1 MTVSTAPV
9 RAVGVTTYGG
19 PDALQVVEVPRQE
32 LGPTE
37 VRVRVTAATVN
48 PTDTYTRNGSRST
61 TKTPRGAADVPGMD
75 IAGELVEI
83 GEDADTSLA
92 VGDRVMG
99 IVVPRHEHGAYRE
112 DVVLPARSI
121 VAVPRGVDDI
131 AASTLPMNGLTARR
145 ALDLMNLE
153 PGQVL
158 AVTGAA
164 GSTGGYVIQL
174 AKHAG
179 LHVVADSS
187 EADEELVRSLGA
199 DQIVR
204 RGDGVADRILE
215 LFPDGVDGLFDGAVQ
230 DAAVLPAVKTGG
242 DVATVRW
249 YQGDG
254 KRDLRVHAVSV
265 AEMAEEQ
272 EKLDELRQLAEDG
285 VVTLR
290 VADSYAPA
298 DAWRAHERLEAG
310 GRRGR
315 LVICFRRR

>member
-1 MTVSTAPV
+1 MSVSTGPV

-32 LGPTE
+32 LGPTQ

-48 PTDTYTRNGSRST
+48 PTDTYTRNGSRSKT
-61 TKTPRGAADVPGMD
+61 GTPRGAADVPGMD
-75 IAGELVEI
+75 IAGVLEEI
-83 GEDADTSLA
+83 GEDVQTSLT

-112 DVVLPARSI
+112 DIVLPARSI

-145 ALDLMNLE
+145 ALDLMDLQ
-153 PGQVL
+153 PGEVL

-164 GSTGGYVIQL
+164 GSTGGYVVQL

-179 LHVVADSS
+179 LTVVADAS

-215 LFPDGVDGLFDGAVQ
+215 LYPDGVDGLFDGAVQ

-254 KRDLRVHAVSV
+254 QRDLRVHAVSV
-265 AEMAEEQ
+265 ADMAEEQ

-290 VADSYAPA
+290 VADSYSPD

-310 GRRGR
+310 GTRGR
-315 LVICFRRR
+315 LVIDFTR

>member
-1 MTVSTAPV
+1 MSVSTGPV

-32 LGPTE
+32 LGPTQ

-48 PTDTYTRNGSRST
+48 PTDTYTRNGSRSKT
-61 TKTPRGAADVPGMD
+61 GTPRGAADVPGMD
-75 IAGELVEI
+75 IAGVLEEI
-83 GEDADTSLA
+83 GEDAETSLS

-112 DVVLPARSI
+112 DIVLPARSI

-145 ALDLMNLE
+145 ALDLMDLQ

-164 GSTGGYVIQL
+164 GSTGGYVVQL

-179 LHVVADSS
+179 LTVVADAS

-215 LFPDGVDGLFDGAVQ
+215 LYPDGVDGLFDGAVQ

-254 KRDLRVHAVSV
+254 QRDLRVHAVSV
-265 AEMAEEQ
+265 ADMAEEQ

-290 VADSYAPA
+290 VADSYSPD
-298 DAWRAHERLEAG
+298 DAWRAHERLKAG
-310 GRRGR
+310 GTRGR
-315 LVICFRRR
+315 LVIDFTR

>member
-1 MTVSTAPV
+1 MSVSTGPV

-32 LGPTE
+32 LGPTQ

-48 PTDTYTRNGSRST
+48 PTDTYTRNGSRSKT
-61 TKTPRGAADVPGMD
+61 GTPRGAADVPGMD
-75 IAGELVEI
+75 IAGVLEEI
-83 GEDADTSLA
+83 GEDAQTSLT

-112 DVVLPARSI
+112 DIVLPARSI

-145 ALDLMNLE
+145 ALDLMDLQ
-153 PGQVL
+153 PGEVL

-164 GSTGGYVIQL
+164 GSTGGYVVQL

-179 LHVVADSS
+179 LTVVADAS

-215 LFPDGVDGLFDGAVQ
+215 LYPDGVDGLFDGAVQ

-254 KRDLRVHAVSV
+254 QRDLRVHAVSV
-265 AEMAEEQ
+265 ADMAEEQ

-290 VADSYAPA
+290 VADSYSPD

-310 GRRGR
+310 GTRGR
-315 LVICFRRR
+315 LVIDFTR

>member
-1 MTVSTAPV
+1 MTDSSGSI

-48 PTDTYTRNGSRST
+48 PTDTYTRNGSRSKT
-61 TKTPRGAADVPGMD
+61 GTPRGAADVPGMD
-75 IAGELVEI
+75 IAGVLEEI
-83 GEDADTSLA
+83 GEVAETSLS

-112 DVVLPARSI
+112 DIVLPARSI
-121 VAVPRGVDDI
+121 VAVPRGVDDV

-145 ALDLMNLE
+145 ALDLMDLQ

-179 LHVVADSS
+179 LTVVADAS
-187 EADEELVRSLGA
+187 EADEQLVRSLGA

-215 LFPDGVDGLFDGAVQ
+215 LYPDGVDGLFDGAVQ

-249 YQGDG
+249 YQGD
-254 KRDLRVHAVSV
+254 LRVHAVSV
-265 AEMAEEQ
+265 ADMAEEQ
-272 EKLDELRQLAEDG
+272 EKLGELRQLAEDG

-290 VADSYAPA
+290 VADSYSPD

-310 GRRGR
+310 GTRGR
-315 LVICFRRR
+315 LVIDFTK

>member
-1 MTVSTAPV
+1 MSVSTGPV

-32 LGPTE
+32 LGPTQ

-48 PTDTYTRNGSRST
+48 PTDTYTRNGSRSKT
-61 TKTPRGAADVPGMD
+61 GTPRGAADVPGMD
-75 IAGELVEI
+75 IAGVLEEI
-83 GEDADTSLA
+83 GEDAQTSLT

-112 DVVLPARSI
+112 DIVLPARSI

-145 ALDLMNLE
+145 ALDLMDLQ
-153 PGQVL
+153 PGEVL

-164 GSTGGYVIQL
+164 GSTGGYVVQL

-179 LHVVADSS
+179 LTVVADAS

-199 DQIVR
+199 DQIIR

-215 LFPDGVDGLFDGAVQ
+215 LYPDGVDGLFDGAVQ

-254 KRDLRVHAVSV
+254 QRDLRVHAVSV
-265 AEMAEEQ
+265 ADMAEEQ

-290 VADSYAPA
+290 VADSYSPD

-310 GRRGR
+310 GTRGR
-315 LVICFRRR
+315 LVIDFTR

>member
-1 MTVSTAPV
+1 MTVSTATV

-19 PDALQVVEVPRQE
+19 PDALKVVEVPRQD

-48 PTDTYTRNGSRST
+48 PTDTYTRNGSRSRT
-61 TKTPRGAADVPGMD
+61 GTPRGAADVPGMD

-83 GEDADTSLA
+83 GEDVDTSLA

-99 IVVPRHEHGAYRE
+99 IVVPRHDHGAYRE
-112 DVVLPARSI
+112 DIVLPARSI

-215 LFPDGVDGLFDGAVQ
+215 LYPDGVDGLFDGAVQ
-230 DAAVLPAVKTGG
+230 DAAVLLAVKTGG

-265 AEMAEEQ
+265 ADMAEEQ
-272 EKLDELRQLAEDG
+272 EKLDELRHLAEDG
-285 VVTLR
+285 VLTLR

-310 GRRGR
+310 GTRGR
-315 LVICFRRR
+315 LVIDFTR

>member
-1 MTVSTAPV
+1 MSVSSGPV

-19 PDALQVVEVPRQE
+19 PDALQVVQVPMQE
-32 LGPTE
+32 LSPTE

-48 PTDTYTRNGSRST
+48 PTDTYTRNGSRSNT
-61 TKTPRGAADVPGMD
+61 GTPRGAADVPGMD
-75 IAGELVEI
+75 IAGTLVEI
-83 GEDADTSLA
+83 GEDAQTSLS

-112 DVVLPARSI
+112 DIVLPAQSI
-121 VAVPRGVDDI
+121 AAVPRDADDV

-145 ALDLMNLE
+145 ALDLLDLE
-153 PGQVL
+153 PGQTL

-164 GSTGGYVIQL
+164 GSTGGYVVQL

-179 LHVVADSS
+179 LVVVADAS
-187 EADEELVRSLGA
+187 ESDDALVRSLGA

-215 LFPDGVDGLFDGAVQ
+215 LYPDGVDGLFDGAVQ

-242 DVATVRW
+242 GVATVRW

-254 KRDLRVHAVSV
+254 SRDLTVHAVSV
-265 AEMAEEQ
+265 ADMAEEQ
-272 EKLDELRQLAEDG
+272 GKLDELRQLAEDG

-290 VADSYAPA
+290 VADSYSPD

-310 GRRGR
+310 GTRGR
-315 LVICFRRR
+315 LVIDFTR

>member
-1 MTVSTAPV
+1 MTNSAGSV

-19 PDALQVVEVPRQE
+19 PDALQVVHVPTQE
-32 LGPTE
+32 LGPTD
-37 VRVRVTAATVN
+37 VRVRVTAATIN
-48 PTDTYTRNGSRST
+48 PTDTYTRNGSRS
-61 TKTPRGAADVPGMD
+61 KTGVPRGAADIPGMD
-75 IAGELVEI
+75 IAGTLIEV
-83 GEDADTSLA
+83 GENAETSLS
-92 VGDRVMG
+92 VGDRVIG
-99 IVVPRHEHGAYRE
+99 IVIPRDEHGAYRE

-121 VAVPRGVDDI
+121 TGAPRDADHI

-145 ALDLMNLE
+145 ALDLLDLQ

-164 GSTGGYVIQL
+164 GSTGGYVMQL

-179 LHVVADSS
+179 LVVVADAS
-187 EADEELVRSLGA
+187 EADEALVRSLGA

-215 LFPDGVDGLFDGAVQ
+215 LHPDGVDGLFDGSVQ
-230 DAAVLPAVKTGG
+230 NEAVLPAVKTGG
-242 DVATVRW
+242 GVATVRW

-254 KRDLRVHAVSV
+254 KRDLQVHAVSV
-265 AEMAEEQ
+265 ADMALEQ
-272 EKLDELRQLAEDG
+272 GKLDELRQLAEDG

-290 VADSYAPA
+290 VADSYAPE

-310 GRRGR
+310 GTRGR
-315 LVICFRRR
+315 LVIDFTR

>member
-48 PTDTYTRNGSRST
+48 PTDTYTRNGSRSKT
-61 TKTPRGAADVPGMD
+61 GTPRGAADVPGMD

-83 GEDADTSLA
+83 GEDADTTLS

-99 IVVPRHEHGAYRE
+99 IVVPRHDHGAYRE

-145 ALDLMNLE
+145 ALDLMNLQ

-199 DQIVR
+199 DEIVR

-215 LFPDGVDGLFDGAVQ
+215 LYPDGVDGLFDGAVH

-265 AEMAEEQ
+265 ADMAEEQ
-272 EKLDELRQLAEDG
+272 EKLDELRRLAEDG

-310 GRRGR
+310 GTRGR
-315 LVICFRRR
+315 LVIDFAR

>member
-1 MTVSTAPV
+1 MSVSAGPV

-19 PDALQVVEVPRQE
+19 PDALQVVDVPAQE
-32 LGPTE
+32 LGQTE

-48 PTDTYTRNGSRST
+48 PTDTYTRNGSRSKT
-61 TKTPRGAADVPGMD
+61 GTPRGTADVPGMD
-75 IAGELVEI
+75 IAGTLIEI
-83 GEDADTSLA
+83 GENAATSLS

-99 IVVPRHEHGAYRE
+99 IVVPRDEHGAYRE
-112 DVVLPARSI
+112 DIVLPAQSI
-121 VAVPRGVDDI
+121 AAVPRDTDDV

-145 ALDLMNLE
+145 ALDLLDLR
-153 PGQVL
+153 PGQTL

-164 GSTGGYVIQL
+164 GSTGGYVVQL

-179 LHVVADSS
+179 LVVVADAS

-215 LFPDGVDGLFDGAVQ
+215 LYPDGVDGLFDGAVQ

-242 DVATVRW
+242 GVATVRW

-254 KRDLRVHAVSV
+254 SRDLKVHAVSV
-265 AEMAEEQ
+265 ADMAEEQ
-272 EKLDELRQLAEDG
+272 GKLDDLRQLAEDG

-290 VADSYAPA
+290 VADSYSPD
-298 DAWRAHERLEAG
+298 DAGRAHERLEAG
-310 GRRGR
+310 GTRGR
-315 LVICFRRR
+315 LVIDFTR

>member
-1 MTVSTAPV
+1 MTVSTSTV

-19 PDALQVVEVPRQE
+19 PDALQVVEVPAQE

-48 PTDTYTRNGSRST
+48 PTDTYTRNGSRSKT
-61 TKTPRGAADVPGMD
+61 GTPRGAADVPGMD
-75 IAGELVEI
+75 IAGTLIEI
-83 GEDADTSLA
+83 GENAQTSLS

-99 IVVPRHEHGAYRE
+99 IVVPRDDHGAYRE
-112 DVVLPARSI
+112 DIVLPAQSI
-121 VAVPRGVDDI
+121 AAAPRDADDI

-145 ALDLMNLE
+145 ALDLLGLK
-153 PGQVL
+153 PGEVL

-164 GSTGGYVIQL
+164 GSTGGYVVQL

-179 LHVVADSS
+179 LVVVADAS
-187 EADEELVRSLGA
+187 EADEELVRSLGS

-215 LFPDGVDGLFDGAVQ
+215 LYPDGVDGLFDGAVQ

-242 DVATVRW
+242 GVATVRW

-254 KRDLRVHAVSV
+254 SRDLKVHAVSV
-265 AEMAEEQ
+265 ADMAEEQ
-272 EKLDELRQLAEDG
+272 GKLDELRQLAEDG

-290 VADSYAPA
+290 VADSYSTE

-310 GRRGR
+310 GTRGR
-315 LVICFRRR
+315 LVIDFTR

>member
-1 MTVSTAPV
+1 MTVSTSTV

-19 PDALQVVEVPRQE
+19 PAALQVVDVPAQE

-48 PTDTYTRNGSRST
+48 PTDTYTRNGSRSKT
-61 TKTPRGAADVPGMD
+61 GTPRGAADVPGMD
-75 IAGELVEI
+75 IAGTLIEI
-83 GEDADTSLA
+83 GENAQTSLS

-99 IVVPRHEHGAYRE
+99 IVVPRDEHGAYRE
-112 DVVLPARSI
+112 DIVLPAQSI
-121 VAVPRGVDDI
+121 AAAPRDADDV

-145 ALDLMNLE
+145 ALDLLGLK
-153 PGQVL
+153 PGEVL

-164 GSTGGYVIQL
+164 GSTGGYVVQL

-179 LHVVADSS
+179 LVVVADSS

-204 RGDGVADRILE
+204 RGDGITDRILE
-215 LFPDGVDGLFDGAVQ
+215 LYPDGVDGLFDGAVQ

-242 DVATVRW
+242 GVATVRW

-254 KRDLRVHAVSV
+254 SRDLKVHAVSV
-265 AEMAEEQ
+265 ADMAEAQ
-272 EKLDELRQLAEDG
+272 DKLDELRQLTEDG

-290 VADSYAPA
+290 VADSYAPE

-310 GRRGR
+310 GTRGR
-315 LVICFRRR
+315 LVIDFSR

>member
-1 MTVSTAPV
+1 MTVSTASA

-19 PDALQVVEVPRQE
+19 PDALQVVEVPKQE
-32 LGPTE
+32 LRPTE
-37 VRVRVTAATVN
+37 VRVRVTAATIN
-48 PTDTYTRNGSRST
+48 PTDTFTRNGSRSKT
-61 TKTPRGAADVPGMD
+61 GTPRGAADVPGMD
-75 IAGELVEI
+75 IAGTLLEI
-83 GEDADTSLA
+83 GEDADTSLS

-99 IVVPRHEHGAYRE
+99 IVVPRDDHGAYRE
-112 DVVLPARSI
+112 DIVLPARSI
-121 VAVPRGVDDI
+121 TAAPRNADDI
-131 AASTLPMNGLTARR
+131 TASTLPMNGLTARR
-145 ALDLMNLE
+145 ALDLLALK

-174 AKHAG
+174 AKHVG
-179 LHVVADSS
+179 LIVVADAS

-204 RGDGVADRILE
+204 RGEGVADRILE
-215 LFPDGVDGLFDGAVQ
+215 LYPDGVDGLFDGSVQ
-230 DAAVLPAVKTGG
+230 EAAVLPAVKSGG
-242 DVATVRW
+242 GVATVRG
-249 YQGDG
+249 YRGDG

-265 AEMAEEQ
+265 VDMAEEQ

-290 VADSYAPA
+290 VADSYAPE

-310 GRRGR
+310 GTRGR
-315 LVICFRRR
+315 LVIDFTR